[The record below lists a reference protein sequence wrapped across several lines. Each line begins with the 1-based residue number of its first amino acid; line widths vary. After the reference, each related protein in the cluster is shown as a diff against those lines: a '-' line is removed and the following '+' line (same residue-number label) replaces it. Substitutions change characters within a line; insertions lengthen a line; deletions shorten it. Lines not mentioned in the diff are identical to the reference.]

1 MGSAG
6 AFLLVFIIPGWQRM
20 RMFPVRASTMFARKA
35 IENTEITELFSR
47 NPSEGSVLSV
57 ADNYVARSENVFG
70 II

>member
-1 MGSAG
+1 
-6 AFLLVFIIPGWQRM
+6 
-20 RMFPVRASTMFARKA
+20 MFARKA

>member
-1 MGSAG
+1 
-6 AFLLVFIIPGWQRM
+6 M